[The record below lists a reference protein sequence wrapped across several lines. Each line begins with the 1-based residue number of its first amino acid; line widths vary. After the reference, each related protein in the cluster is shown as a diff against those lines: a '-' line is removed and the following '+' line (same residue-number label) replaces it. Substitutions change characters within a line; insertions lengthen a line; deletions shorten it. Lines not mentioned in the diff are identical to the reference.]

1 MTAFLV
7 VSIVALWVL
16 VLFQGFVLLETVRQI
31 AQIRKGL
38 DLDDRPTA
46 VSMGRLAGRPV
57 PEPANALWPGN
68 GVPRDGAFV
77 LLSVDCSTCRI
88 VAAELR
94 DVVARHAQL
103 NTVVVLQ
110 ARNHDE
116 VTEMLSAVGLSR
128 DDVVVDLEGEYA
140 AAFGI
145 TTRPAA
151 VLIRDGIVSEGATVR
166 NASQL
171 QQLLDTLTAPTREE
185 VLG

>member
-1 MTAFLV
+1 M
-7 VSIVALWVL
+7 
-16 VLFQGFVLLETVRQI
+16 
-31 AQIRKGL
+31 
-38 DLDDRPTA
+38 
-46 VSMGRLAGRPV
+46 M
-57 PEPANALWPGN
+57 
-68 GVPRDGAFV
+68 
-77 LLSVDCSTCRI
+77 TCRI

-94 DVVARHAQL
+94 DVVARNAQL

-171 QQLLDTLTAPTREE
+171 QQLLDTVTAPTREE